1 MALPDKQKG
10 TYNIDLQHAV
20 QHLRDKKIISK
31 DKEIAVKMGVG
42 QGTVSNY
49 VNGKSEASPNFR
61 KNFEKA
67 FGLELA
73 DFAKPAHTD
82 IPDAKKPSHEDQADE
97 LAQAKAEAKEANA
110 VIRGY
115 NLWMQRM
122 MELNFSDLLSKQEGE
137 IGIVIEILKL
147 GARLE
152 AGGNPDKAREI
163 LADSLHRIG
172 PDLSPK
178 MKEDIERDVR
188 N

>member
-1 MALPDKQKG
+1 MALGDDIKRKRKAAGLSAEALADLIGVSKDNLYKWEKG
-10 TYNIDLQHAV
+10 T
-20 QHLRDKKIISK
+20 
-31 DKEIAVKMGVG
+31 
-42 QGTVSNY
+42 
-49 VNGKSEASPNFR
+49 
-61 KNFEKA
+61 
-67 FGLELA
+67 
-73 DFAKPAHTD
+73 
-82 IPDAKKPSHEDQADE
+82 KPSDPEDYLKITAWLSGKVEFIPKKEKPGHEDQADE

-152 AGGNPDKAREI
+152 SGGNPDKAREI

-178 MKEDIERDVR
+178 MKEDIERDAR